1 MGDFIVEYLR
11 EFEALLKKALTL
23 FNFFM
28 LQQMQK
34 YNHFEIATSFAEFPL
49 KMEKKWQKT

>member
-1 MGDFIVEYLR
+1 
-11 EFEALLKKALTL
+11 
-23 FNFFM
+23 M

-49 KMEKKWQKT
+49 KMEKNGKRHNVYFYG